1 MSDQGTE
8 ALVLQFSWV
17 YEVVARLQGVV
28 YPFWRDVVSRDHLA
42 SWNLV

>member
-17 YEVVARLQGVV
+17 YEVVARLRGVV
-28 YPFWRDVVSRDHLA
+28 FTPLLLLELLS
-42 SWNLV
+42 